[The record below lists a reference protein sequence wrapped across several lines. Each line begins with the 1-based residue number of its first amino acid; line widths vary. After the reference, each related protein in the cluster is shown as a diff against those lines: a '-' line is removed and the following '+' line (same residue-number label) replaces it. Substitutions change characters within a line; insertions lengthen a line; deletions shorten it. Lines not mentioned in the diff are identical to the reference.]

1 MTLVLK
7 GTSKAAAK
15 ASGGDTGKAGAKAA
29 GMAGVIA
36 AGKVGTEAAVETG
49 AGSAGKES
57 AKVAGKVVVE
67 VKFDYQPY
75 LPRFKNNSMTN
86 TNTLTLLY
94 GSSSGLH

>member
-1 MTLVLK
+1 MILVLR

-15 ASGGDTGKAGAKAA
+15 AFGGDTGKAGAKAA

-57 AKVAGKVVVE
+57 AKVAGKIGVE

-75 LPRFKNNSMTN
+75 LPRSKNDSM

>member
-29 GMAGVIA
+29 GMAGLIA

-57 AKVAGKVVVE
+57 AKVAEKVGVE

-75 LPRFKNNSMTN
+75 LPRFKNDSM

>member
-1 MTLVLK
+1 MILVLK
-7 GTSKAAAK
+7 GTSKAAEK
-15 ASGGDTGKAGAKAA
+15 ASGGDAGKTGAKAA

-36 AGKVGTEAAVETG
+36 AGKVGTEAVVETG

-57 AKVAGKVVVE
+57 AKVAGKVGVE

-75 LPRFKNNSMTN
+75 LPLFKNDSM